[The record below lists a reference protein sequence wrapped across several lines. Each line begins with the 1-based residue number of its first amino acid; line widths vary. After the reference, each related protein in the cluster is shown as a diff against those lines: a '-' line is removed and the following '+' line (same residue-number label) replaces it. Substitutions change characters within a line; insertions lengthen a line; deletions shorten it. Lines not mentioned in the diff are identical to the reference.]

1 MNRVLNDITNVNY
14 IGSLID
20 KTSESELYS
29 EVTFIY
35 RNHLY
40 YIDYKGILI
49 DLTEEKDIKPS
60 KAMKNGTYY
69 QYCLQGQCADRTA

>member
-29 EVTFIY
+29 EVTFMF

-49 DLTEEKDIKPS
+49 DLTEEKDIKPRDIITEES
-60 KAMKNGTYY
+60 IKNDLSVESG
-69 QYCLQGQCADRTA
+69 